1 MAALPQTLDELN
13 ALVQSQVD
21 AILRQRGGAAF
32 TPDYADLIEK
42 HDAQIQ
48 GMLADR
54 SLGKIMNGPT
64 WISGTSV
71 VNGTI
76 TAPKISV
83 SDLEA
88 INTSTGSLNITGTMI
103 AAASFP
109 ATGARVQISS
119 AGLAAYNSGVTQTA
133 KIGTDGSGFLGV
145 GGTAITWNTSGVV
158 TIPTAA
164 ISSLTI
170 AAIGGGVLGGTYQ
183 TATTGAHINLST
195 TGIVAYN
202 ATSEI
207 SANKTF
213 ELLAS
218 TGAMTATGSFTIQ
231 SASSG
236 ARVVIDNAGG
246 IVGYNS
252 GGTETFKVNAATG
265 AGWLGGTGSGTNGIS
280 WNSSGTVSIGGASFS
295 GGKITASSLSISS
308 LSAISA
314 NLGTITAGSIDASSV
329 TISNLSASVI
339 TAGTIVADRISGGT
353 VGGSFSLG
361 SASVT
366 VNSTG
371 TITNSDGDTWGPNG
385 ITLVSAGS
393 FGDAIKWKVSGV
405 DKGSIYS
412 TSVALS
418 LVYDPTRL
426 SYVTLS
432 SNQVLIGT
440 DAGTN
445 LYVDSTGIRAQANF
459 YPGTTSGLQSARH
472 ISDNGSNILMTTSTL
487 HITGA
492 GGTAGLRFDN
502 IGNGG
507 SAGNWSSWGG
517 ATGAAYFLI
526 NIGGTVYR
534 VPFLA
539 NA

>member
-339 TAGTIVADRISGGT
+339 TAGTIVADRISGGNL
-353 VGGSFSLG
+353 GGSFSLG

-385 ITLVSAGS
+385 LTLKTSGTYGDSIVWYNGSAN
-393 FGDAIKWKVSGV
+393 V
-405 DKGSIYS
+405 GSIYS
-412 TSVALS
+412 SSSS
-418 LVYDPTRL
+418 LRMRGGSSDTGTN
-426 SYVTLS
+426 SYVLVGSNNWVIGNSNDGITGGLGTIDAILGSTDGSNAFYVRS
-432 SNQVLIGT
+432 SAVAIQF
-440 DAGTN
+440 
-445 LYVDSTGIRAQANF
+445 GIA
-459 YPGTTSGLQSARH
+459 S
-472 ISDNGSNILMTTSTL
+472 NGSILTNQATSNTN
-487 HITGA
+487 TPSGA
-492 GGTAGLRFDN
+492 TAYKLAIYNTGGTLLGYAP
-502 IGNGG
+502 IYA
-507 SAGNWSSWGG
+507 SAW
-517 ATGAAYFLI
+517 
-526 NIGGTVYR
+526 
-534 VPFLA
+534 
-539 NA
+539 